1 MNRKFTNY
9 IAVIAILFISTMSI
23 FANEDNYTDL
33 NQMISL
39 DKSIKT
45 GTLPNGIKYYIK
57 KNKKPEKRMELRL
70 VVNAGSVQEDDD
82 QQGIAHFLEH
92 MCFNGTKNFPKNE
105 LINFLEKTGVK
116 FGAHLNAYTSFD
128 RTVYMLLLPT
138 DQSFIKK
145 KGFQVLSDWAHNV
158 TFDPKE
164 IDRERGVVREEERVR
179 KNGNSKAQQEHFPFY
194 FYQSKLAKRL
204 PIGDTNI
211 IRTAPYETFTRF
223 YKDWYRPDL
232 MSVVVVGDIDQDD
245 AEDLIKEYFGVIPPT
260 GSNPKAKEDHSVKL
274 NTEPLVSIA
283 KNSEV
288 SNTSMQ
294 LIYKR
299 PIATKAGTYADYRQK
314 YVDNFVGGLI
324 SLRMQEVAKR
334 ANPPF
339 QGAGMQI
346 GNDELSNLHSTGL
359 GISLKSEDIMRGYGA
374 ALTELFRAYKNG
386 FNQSELDRIKKETF
400 TGLENIYNERDK
412 TESDNFADEFVRHIL
427 DGEAVPGIER
437 DFNLYKKWQD
447 EITLAEINARIKQ
460 LITKEN
466 IVIALTAP
474 EKDGVKIPSKDE
486 LLKVYNQIASKNIEA
501 YKDDMANK
509 AFFTKKLTPGTI
521 KSETKNDKQGIKTWV
536 LSNGAKVIFKNTDF
550 SNDEISFRAYS
561 KGGHS
566 LCSDADYYSAAV
578 ADDIINSCGLGEFN
592 STQLPK
598 ILAGKTVDINPM
610 ISDYNEGFSGR
621 TNAKDMETFF
631 QALNM
636 YFTAPRVDKDGYES
650 YISRVKEAI
659 KNQKVNPNAVY
670 QDSIAAIMAGYHPR
684 RIPVTPEFFDK
695 VDMNKSLDLYKQRF
709 ADASNFTFFFVG
721 NLEEEKF
728 KTNVLTY
735 VATLPSSNSNE
746 TWKEMTINE
755 PKGTLRKVVN
765 KGKDP
770 KGVIT
775 LIIPGKFENNEKN
788 RYMMSALTQV
798 LSIRLRE
805 EIREEKGGAYG
816 VGVFPQMTKY
826 PKSSYKLNVTFTCP
840 PERVDE
846 LVGVVKDVLKEVQT
860 KEVSDDNLTK
870 VKETQKRE
878 RETSLK
884 ENRSWMNWIY
894 SYIVNDEDINNID
907 NYDKMVSSLSK
918 ADIKK
923 AANDFINFKEIKEFI
938 LLPEGN

>member
-1 MNRKFTNY
+1 MNQKFNIY
-9 IAVIAILFISTMSI
+9 IAALAILFISTASI
-23 FANEDNYTDL
+23 FANEDNYTDP
-33 NQMISL
+33 NQIITL
-39 DKSIKT
+39 DKATKT

-179 KNGNSKAQQEHFPFY
+179 KNGNSKAQQEHFPFL
-194 FYQSKLAKRL
+194 FYQSKLANRL

-211 IRTAPYETFTRF
+211 IRTAPYEAFTRF
-223 YKDWYRPDL
+223 YKDWYRADL
-232 MSVVVVGDIDQDD
+232 MSVVVVGDIDESD
-245 AEDLIKEYFGVIPPT
+245 AEDLIKEYFGEIPAA
-260 GSNPKAKEDHSVKL
+260 SNPKKKEDFSVKM
-274 NTEPLVSIA
+274 NQETLVSIS
-283 KNSEV
+283 KDKEV
-288 SNTSMQ
+288 TFPVLQ
-294 LIYKR
+294 IVYKH
-299 PIATKAGTYADYRQK
+299 PITNKAGTYAEYRQK
-314 YVDNFVGGLI
+314 WVDQFIGGMI
-324 SLRMQEVAKR
+324 SQRMQEVAKR

-339 QGAGMQI
+339 QQAGFQADKELGNYYGAG
-346 GNDELSNLHSTGL
+346 LFAV
-359 GISLKSEDIMRGYGA
+359 LKSEDLMRGYGA

-386 FNQSELDRIKKETF
+386 FNQSEFDRVKKEAF
-400 TGLENIYNERDK
+400 TSLENAFNEKDK
-412 TESDNFADEFVRHIL
+412 TESRSLADEFIRHIL
-427 DGEAVPGIER
+427 DGESAPGVER
-437 DFNLYKKWQD
+437 DFNLYKKWSE
-447 EITLAEINARIKQ
+447 EITLAELNARIKQ
-460 LITKEN
+460 LITKDN
-466 IVIALTAP
+466 MVLTLTAP
-474 EKDGVKIPSKDE
+474 EKDGVKIPSKEE
-486 LLKVYNQIASKNIEA
+486 LLKVYTQIASKNIDA

-509 AFFTKKLTPGTI
+509 AFFTKKLIAGTI
-521 KSETKNDKQGIKTWV
+521 KSETKNDKQGITTWT
-536 LSNGAKVIFKNTDF
+536 LSNGAKVYFKNTDF

-561 KGGHS
+561 RGGHS
-566 LCSDADYYSAAV
+566 LCSDADFNSAAT

-598 ILAGKTVDINPM
+598 ILAGKTVEINPM
-610 ISDYNEGFSGR
+610 IGDYNEGFTGR

-636 YFTAPRVDKDGYES
+636 YFTAPRVDKDGFES
-650 YISRVKEAI
+650 YISNSKDAI

-670 QDSIAAIMAGYHPR
+670 QDSISAIMSGYHLR
-684 RIPVTPEFFDK
+684 RMPVTPEFFDK
-695 VDMNKSLDLYKQRF
+695 IDMNKAFELYKQRF

-721 NLEEEKF
+721 NIDEDKF

-735 VATLPSSNSNE
+735 LASLPSTNSNE

-775 LIIPGKFENNEKN
+775 MIIPGKFENNEKN

-805 EIREEKGGAYG
+805 QIREEKGGAYG

-826 PKSSYKLNVTFTCP
+826 PKSTYKLNVQFTCP

-846 LVGVVKDVLKEVQT
+846 LVAEVKNVLKEVQT
-860 KEVSDDNLTK
+860 KDVSDDNLTK

-878 RETSLK
+878 RETSVK

-894 SYIVNDEDINNID
+894 NYTINDEDINNLD
-907 NYDKMVSSLSK
+907 SYDKLVNGLSK

-938 LLPEGN
+938 LLPESN